1 MNNLNILIENGPKIN
16 YSFNSKNR
24 KYIVDFYIPSINT
37 LIELKD
43 EHIWHK
49 EQIKNGIWKS
59 KMDKIDELLKNNTY
73 DNYLLI
79 YPKNLM
85 KNIDI
90 INKKILNI
98 TK

>member
-1 MNNLNILIENGPKIN
+1 
-16 YSFNSKNR
+16 
-24 KYIVDFYIPSINT
+24 
-37 LIELKD
+37 
-43 EHIWHK
+43 
-49 EQIKNGIWKS
+49 
-59 KMDKIDELLKNNTY
+59 MDKIDELLKNNTY